1 MPHEPQAVIV
11 LETRNP
17 ATLAVAKSILD
28 GAEIFYIVK
37 GENLQNLGMGQV
49 GLRFSPAVGPVQ
61 ILVRSEDVSTAREL
75 LGEFDE

>member
-1 MPHEPQAVIV
+1 
-11 LETRNP
+11 
-17 ATLAVAKSILD
+17 
-28 GAEIFYIVK
+28 
-37 GENLQNLGMGQV
+37 V